1 MIYQTAADWLQ
12 AEHKRVLL
20 FGMSGLGKT
29 HISNI
34 LRAAPKADGGWFH
47 YSVDYRIGTRYL
59 GEHITDNFKR
69 EAMKNPFLR
78 ELLLTDS
85 IYVASNITFDN
96 LAPLSTWLGK
106 PGDPAKGGLPF
117 AEYQRRQT
125 LHHDAEVAAL
135 LDTTRFVARAGEIYG
150 YDHFVCDTGGSICEV
165 VNPSDPEDPVL
176 RDLSDHLLMV
186 WIEGS
191 EAHTEELI
199 RRFKKAPK
207 PMYYRPDF
215 MAHAWQAYLAERNVG
230 AAEVDP
236 DDFMAATYARAM
248 AHRQPLYA
256 AMAENWGVRV
266 RADDIARIKD
276 AEGFTALIAGALEA
290 RARPA

>member
-1 MIYQTAADWLQ
+1 MIYETAADWLQ
-12 AEHKRVLL
+12 AKEKRVLL

-29 HISNI
+29 HISNL
-34 LRAAPKADGGWFH
+34 LREAGDWFH

-78 ELLLTDS
+78 QLLLTDS

-96 LAPLSTWLGK
+96 LAPLSSWLGK
-106 PGDPAKGGLPF
+106 PGDPTKGGLSF
-117 AEYQRRQT
+117 AEYQRRQE

-135 LDTTRFVARAGEIYG
+135 TDTTRFIDRAAEIYG
-150 YDHFVCDTGGSICEV
+150 YGNFVCDSGGSICEV
-165 VNPSDPEDPVL
+165 VDPEDARDPVL
-176 RDLSDHLLMV
+176 RALSEHLLMV

-191 EAHTEELI
+191 EAHTEELV
-199 RRFKKAPK
+199 RRFKRAPK
-207 PMYYRPDF
+207 PMYYRSDF
-215 MAHAWQAYLAERNVG
+215 MMSAWRTYLEERDVAE
-230 AAEVDP
+230 AEVDP

-256 AMAENWGVRV
+256 AMAKNWGVTV
-266 RADDIARIKD
+266 KADDVAQVRSAD
-276 AEGFTALIAGALEA
+276 DFTALVARALET
-290 RARPA
+290 R

>member
-1 MIYQTAADWLQ
+1 MIYETAKDWLQ

-29 HISNI
+29 HISNL
-34 LRAAPKADGGWFH
+34 LRARGDWFH

-78 ELLLTDS
+78 ELLLSDS

-117 AEYQRRQT
+117 AEYLHRQA

-135 LDTTRFVARAGEIYG
+135 LDTTRFIERAEDVYG
-150 YDHFVCDTGGSICEV
+150 YGSFVCDTGGSICEV
-165 VNPSDPEDPVL
+165 VNPDDPQDKVL
-176 RDLSDHLLMV
+176 KALSEHLLMV

-191 EAHTEELI
+191 EAHTEELV

-207 PMYYRPDF
+207 PMYYQTDF
-215 MAHAWQAYLAERNVG
+215 MLQSWQSHLQERGVS
-230 AAEVDP
+230 ERQVDP

-256 AMAENWGVRV
+256 AMAKNWGVTV
-266 RADDIARIKD
+266 KADDVAQIRD
-276 AEGFTALIAGALEA
+276 AEGFTALVANALET
-290 RARPA
+290 R